1 MSFYGYQTA
10 LVFKAVDM
18 HKKNQKL
25 KKQREEEERRQ
36 IEEEEALQAEREIKQ
51 REIERLELKDLER
64 RDNELEELRYLLE
77 KNQIAVTEL
86 KRDAEENV
94 QWERYL
100 RCDVQPDPEDQRKVN
115 SFITF
120 WRDDTELK
128 TTEVLKQCHIAVR
141 LVEEIED
148 LLKKATSPQKI
159 QTYQESLRSLQEL
172 IYFKHNL
179 TSEEI
184 LKSAN
189 KNIDIKTRNFQT
201 VIKDEN
207 ITMCLWANL
216 CKNPSLKLF
225 NFEEVGLGFK
235 LSKPLAKSN
244 IAVRVI
250 HTRYDHLSMI
260 SRITHPRAHTTSRR
274 SSVSSDQILRD
285 SSVQKGEDDDGIPE
299 QKSKKVLSIQEEG
312 KTKDPNPGGRGS
324 QIFTQMEALK
334 AESQV
339 IPQPITRHA
348 SPVVDLMEYTPLGGV
363 FYYEMFHLP
372 HQAYTVGQ
380 YVMQQISDKGLQV
393 FLHPT
398 ETSSFRDNE
407 DSTCPPVGASVTLPD
422 RVVFFEPPH
431 VARLDATCEQW
442 RMDGIS
448 DIAYEEAEAKL
459 SFSMET
465 FQPFVLMQKTYL
477 NLPFQSWELR
487 PLGRS
492 SALFTI
498 EGALFNLSITIQG
511 NQCMLQ
517 LEQERGLSHLVGK
530 WMSTPALKKAMLD
543 AGVNIFVDEYT
554 ENYVSSCNKVGIIY
568 LMDPLAEH
576 AAYNQMA
583 LFASACAFSR
593 SKWNAKCG
601 AEHVVLQV
609 CEHHD
614 PSPVPKSS
622 WSLYLLGA
630 QRSKKLEMTE
640 DSEAFSSEHHPNS
653 EFHSTFIH
661 LLQDSLSPDGLDR
674 TKTSYCMFIDTIQSL
689 LHSTR
694 PLVYS
699 ETI

>member
-1 MSFYGYQTA
+1 
-10 LVFKAVDM
+10 
-18 HKKNQKL
+18 
-25 KKQREEEERRQ
+25 
-36 IEEEEALQAEREIKQ
+36 
-51 REIERLELKDLER
+51 
-64 RDNELEELRYLLE
+64 
-77 KNQIAVTEL
+77 
-86 KRDAEENV
+86 
-94 QWERYL
+94 
-100 RCDVQPDPEDQRKVN
+100 
-115 SFITF
+115 
-120 WRDDTELK
+120 
-128 TTEVLKQCHIAVR
+128 
-141 LVEEIED
+141 
-148 LLKKATSPQKI
+148 ATSPQKI

-235 LSKPLAKSN
+235 LSKPLAKSD

-274 SSVSSDQILRD
+274 SS
-285 SSVQKGEDDDGIPE
+285 
-299 QKSKKVLSIQEEG
+299 
-312 KTKDPNPGGRGS
+312 
-324 QIFTQMEALK
+324 
-334 AESQV
+334 ES
-339 IPQPITRHA
+339 T
-348 SPVVDLMEYTPLGGV
+348 SLLMNT
-363 FYYEMFHLP
+363 
-372 HQAYTVGQ
+372 
-380 YVMQQISDKGLQV
+380 
-393 FLHPT
+393 
-398 ETSSFRDNE
+398 
-407 DSTCPPVGASVTLPD
+407 
-422 RVVFFEPPH
+422 
-431 VARLDATCEQW
+431 
-442 RMDGIS
+442 
-448 DIAYEEAEAKL
+448 
-459 SFSMET
+459 
-465 FQPFVLMQKTYL
+465 QKTMSAAATRTHL
-477 NLPFQSWELR
+477 QSM
-487 PLGRS
+487 PP
-492 SALFTI
+492 T
-498 EGALFNLSITIQG
+498 T
-511 NQCMLQ
+511 
-517 LEQERGLSHLVGK
+517 H
-530 WMSTPALKKAMLD
+530 

-554 ENYVSSCNKVGIIY
+554 ENYVSSCNK
-568 LMDPLAEH
+568 DPLTEH
-576 AAYNQMA
+576 AAYDQMA

-630 QRSKKLEMTE
+630 QTSKKLEMTE
-640 DSEAFSSEHHPNS
+640 DSDAFSSEHHPNS